1 MIKIAI
7 QKSGRLNEESL
18 GILKKCGI
26 SIDNGKDQLKAA
38 ARNFPLEVLYLRNGD
53 IPQYLRDGV
62 VDLAII
68 GENLIHEKGKDLQ
81 VIEKLG
87 FSKCRVSVAV
97 PKETVFNDIRELNGK
112 RIATSYPNTVNQ
124 FLEENNI
131 SAELHIINGSV
142 EIAPNIGLADA
153 ICDIVS
159 SGSTLFKNNLK
170 EVTKILDSEAV
181 LVQAPTMDVE
191 KTAIIDKLL
200 FRLRTVL
207 RAKKLKYIL
216 LNAPND
222 KIEEISAI
230 LPVLKSPTVLPLA
243 QAGWSSLHS
252 VIDEAQKT
260 QEVRV
265 EIIKGVNCWQKKL
278 PIEKVGLYI
287 PGGSAPLFST
297 ILMLAVPA
305 QVAGCSEIV
314 LCSPPSDNGSLAD
327 VILYTADLCGITN
340 IYKVGG
346 MQAIAGMTLGT
357 ATVPKVDKLFGP
369 GNQYVT
375 VAKQWATQYQV
386 AIDMPAGP
394 SELMVV
400 ADETADPSFVAA
412 DLLSQAEHGPDS
424 QVLFV
429 TTNKEMIDKVDAEVE
444 NQLVVLSRQATA
456 VKALNNSKIIYF
468 EKREE
473 ALSFTNYY
481 GAEHLIV
488 CLENEDDFVSKI
500 KHAGSVFVGNYTPES
515 AGDYAS
521 GTNHTLPTNGYV
533 RQYSGVN
540 LDSFLKAITYQ
551 KITAEGLQALGSV
564 VEEMATAEGLQAHK
578 NAVSIRLNKLL
589 S

>member
-87 FSKCRVSVAV
+87 FSKCRVAMAV
-97 PKETVFNDIRELNGK
+97 PKETVFNDIKELNGK

-252 VIDEAQKT
+252 VIDEASFW
-260 QEVRV
+260 EVIDALKAAGG
-265 EIIKGVNCWQKKL
+265 EDILIC
-278 PIEKVGLYI
+278 PIEK
-287 PGGSAPLFST
+287 
-297 ILMLAVPA
+297 M
-305 QVAGCSEIV
+305 V
-314 LCSPPSDNGSLAD
+314 L
-327 VILYTADLCGITN
+327 
-340 IYKVGG
+340 
-346 MQAIAGMTLGT
+346 
-357 ATVPKVDKLFGP
+357 
-369 GNQYVT
+369 
-375 VAKQWATQYQV
+375 
-386 AIDMPAGP
+386 
-394 SELMVV
+394 
-400 ADETADPSFVAA
+400 
-412 DLLSQAEHGPDS
+412 
-424 QVLFV
+424 
-429 TTNKEMIDKVDAEVE
+429 
-444 NQLVVLSRQATA
+444 
-456 VKALNNSKIIYF
+456 
-468 EKREE
+468 
-473 ALSFTNYY
+473 
-481 GAEHLIV
+481 
-488 CLENEDDFVSKI
+488 
-500 KHAGSVFVGNYTPES
+500 
-515 AGDYAS
+515 
-521 GTNHTLPTNGYV
+521 
-533 RQYSGVN
+533 
-540 LDSFLKAITYQ
+540 
-551 KITAEGLQALGSV
+551 
-564 VEEMATAEGLQAHK
+564 
-578 NAVSIRLNKLL
+578 
-589 S
+589 